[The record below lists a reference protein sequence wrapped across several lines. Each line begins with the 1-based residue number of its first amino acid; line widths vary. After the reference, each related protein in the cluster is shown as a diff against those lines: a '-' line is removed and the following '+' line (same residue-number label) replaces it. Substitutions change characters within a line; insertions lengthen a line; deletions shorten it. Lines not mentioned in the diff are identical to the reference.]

1 MKENIKNKECNQCGK
16 CCANVLMLSPKEIT
30 TIKSYIEKNNIPII
44 NHNTIF
50 MQEDANICPFL
61 EKEDNGNTKCN
72 IYPVRPSICRSYN
85 CSPIYNRTMNYDG
98 VQAINML
105 FTFGGYDQFSI
116 KAPDLS
122 KINERIK
129 ELQKKIKKSKKQ
141 NKNT

>member
-1 MKENIKNKECNQCGK
+1 MKNKECNQCGK
-16 CCANVLMLSPKEIT
+16 CCANVLMLSPKEIA

-50 MQEDANICPFL
+50 MKEDANICPFL
-61 EKEDNGNTKCN
+61 ENENGSTKCN

-85 CSPIYNRTMNYDG
+85 CSPTYNKTMNYDE

-105 FTFGGYDQFSI
+105 FTFGRDDQFSI

-122 KINERIK
+122 KVNERIK

-141 NKNT
+141 KKNT

>member
-16 CCANVLMLSPKEIT
+16 CCANVLMLSPKEIAI
-30 TIKSYIEKNNIPII
+30 IKSYIEKNNIPII

-50 MQEDANICPFL
+50 MKEDANICPFL
-61 EKEDNGNTKCN
+61 EKEDNGSTKCN

-85 CSPIYNRTMNYDG
+85 CSPTYNKTMNYDN

-105 FTFGGYDQFSI
+105 FTFGGDDQFSI

-122 KINERIK
+122 KVNERIK

-141 NKNT
+141 KKNT

>member
-16 CCANVLMLSPKEIT
+16 CCANVLMLSPKEIA

-50 MQEDANICPFL
+50 MKEDANICPFL
-61 EKEDNGNTKCN
+61 EKEDNGSTKCN

-85 CSPIYNRTMNYDG
+85 CSPTYNKTMNYDN

-105 FTFGGYDQFSI
+105 FTFGGNKQFSI

-122 KINERIK
+122 KVNERIK

-141 NKNT
+141 KK

>member
-16 CCANVLMLSPKEIT
+16 CCANVLMLSPKEIA

-50 MQEDANICPFL
+50 MKEDANICPFL
-61 EKEDNGNTKCN
+61 EKEDNGSTKCN

-85 CSPIYNRTMNYDG
+85 CSPTYNKTMNYNN

-105 FTFGGYDQFSI
+105 FTFGGNKQFSI

-122 KINERIK
+122 KVNERIK

-141 NKNT
+141 KK

>member
-1 MKENIKNKECNQCGK
+1 MKNKECNQCGK
-16 CCANVLMLSPKEIT
+16 CCANVLMLSPKEIA

-50 MQEDANICPFL
+50 MKEDANICPFL
-61 EKEDNGNTKCN
+61 EKDDNGSTKCN

-85 CSPIYNRTMNYDG
+85 CFPTYNKTMNYDG

-105 FTFGGYDQFSI
+105 FTFGGDDQFSI

-122 KINERIK
+122 KVNERIK

-141 NKNT
+141 KKNT

>member
-1 MKENIKNKECNQCGK
+1 MRENIKNKECNQCGK
-16 CCANVLMLSPKEIT
+16 CCANVLMLSPKEIV

-50 MQEDANICPFL
+50 MKEDANICPFL
-61 EKEDNGNTKCN
+61 EKEDNGSTKCN

-85 CSPIYNRTMNYDG
+85 CSPTYNKTMNYDN

-105 FTFGGYDQFSI
+105 FTFGGDNQFSI
-116 KAPDLS
+116 NAPDLS

-141 NKNT
+141 KKNT